1 MNLESVEQI
10 RVLGS
15 SLNILYVEDD
25 SAIREEVDGL
35 LRRIF
40 QNVDSLSNGEDALLL
55 YKEKKYDIVLTDLA
69 MPKLDGVELT
79 RKIMSENPT
88 QEVMIISAHRDVE
101 QLVELIDLGV
111 SGFILKPI
119 NIQKFIQKI
128 HSKVK
133 EIYANKMMK
142 EHYQQLKEQIG
153 SQILTQEELQK
164 RDPLTSVYNFN
175 YLEKCLKKDEFHSAI
190 LLNINDFK
198 LINDYYSHNHG
209 NHLLFQLASILV
221 RESKRYNFD
230 VFRLSGDEFLL
241 LYKQIGLGCSK
252 INDHV
257 KKIVEIVENKKF
269 NIVGVKDINITL
281 RASYTCTKNRLLE
294 ELKVGQEYAKKY
306 AYSIVSYKEC
316 LDFHSNMHNIV
327 EIKKLLKNAVEKS
340 TIVPVYQPILM
351 LNNDVK
357 YEVLMRIEDGE
368 NPLLTPDK
376 FLAIAKAHNYYNEIS
391 EMLIFKALESI
402 SSRLETFSVNISF
415 LDMKNFEF
423 IDKLEKRILE
433 YDIAHR
439 VVFEIIESETLEDM
453 EIVDSFIRR
462 FKSLGV
468 KFAIDDFGSGYSN
481 FAYIFKLNPDFL
493 KLDGSLIL
501 NILSDKSIYTLVES
515 IIDLAHK
522 LHIEVIAEFVSTKEI
537 YDTLSRL
544 GVDAMQGYYLGR
556 PDREI
561 KRVTTKDIA

>member
-25 SAIREEVDGL
+25 TAIREQVEGL
-35 LRRIF
+35 LKRIF
-40 QNVDSLSNGEDALLL
+40 RNVDSASNGEDAFIM
-55 YKEKKYDIVLTDLA
+55 YKEKEYDIVLTDLA

-79 RKIMSENPT
+79 RKIMQDNPS
-88 QEVMIISAHRDVE
+88 QEVMVISAHRDVE
-101 QLVELIDLGV
+101 QLVQLIDLGV

-128 HSKVK
+128 HIKVK

-142 EHYQQLKEQIG
+142 EHYNEMKEQIG
-153 SQILTQEELQK
+153 SQSFTQEELQK

-175 YLEKCLKKDEFHSAI
+175 YLERCLKKDEYQSAI
-190 LLNINDFK
+190 LLNIKDFK

-230 VFRLSGDEFLL
+230 VFRVSGDEFLL
-241 LYKQIGLGCSK
+241 LYNQRDLECRQIKEDIENILE
-252 INDHV
+252 V
-257 KKIVEIVENKKF
+257 VENKKF

-294 ELKVGQEYAKKY
+294 ELKVGQEYAKKH
-306 AYSIVSYKEC
+306 SCSVVSYKEC
-316 LDFHSNMHNIV
+316 SDFHTSMHNIV
-327 EIKKLLKNAVEKS
+327 ETKKLLKNAVEKS

-357 YEVLMRIEDGE
+357 YEVLMRIEDDE
-368 NPLLTPDK
+368 KTLLTPDK
-376 FLAIAKAHNYYNEIS
+376 FLEIAKAHNYYNEIS
-391 EMLIFKALESI
+391 EMLIFKALENV
-402 SSRLETFSVNISF
+402 SSREETFSVNISF

-423 IDKLEKRILE
+423 VDRLEKKILE

-453 EIVDSFIRR
+453 EIVNSFIKR
-462 FKSLGV
+462 FKSMGI

-481 FAYIFKLNPDFL
+481 FAYIFKLNPDFI

-522 LHIEVIAEFVSTKEI
+522 LNIEVIAEFVSTKEI
-537 YDTLSRL
+537 YDVLSTL

-561 KRVTTKDIA
+561 KKITQKDAA

>member
-25 SAIREEVDGL
+25 TEIREQVEGL
-35 LRRIF
+35 LKRIF
-40 QNVDSLSNGEDALLL
+40 SNVDAANNGEDAFVM

-79 RKIMSENPT
+79 KMIMKDNPS

-101 QLVELIDLGV
+101 QLVQLIDLGV

-128 HSKVK
+128 HTKVK

-142 EHYQQLKEQIG
+142 VHYNEMKEQIG
-153 SQILTQEELQK
+153 SQSLTQEELQK

-175 YLEKCLKKDEFHSAI
+175 YLERCLKKDEYQSAI

-230 VFRLSGDEFLL
+230 VFRVSGDEFLL
-241 LYKQIGLGCSK
+241 LYNQRDLECRQIKEDIEK
-252 INDHV
+252 ILES
-257 KKIVEIVENKKF
+257 VESRKF
-269 NIVGVKDINITL
+269 NIVGIKDINITL

-306 AYSIVSYKEC
+306 SCSIVSYREC
-316 LDFHSNMHNIV
+316 SDFHTSMHNIV
-327 EIKKLLKNAVEKS
+327 ETKKLLKNAVENS
-340 TIVPVYQPILM
+340 MIVPVYQPILM
-351 LNNDVK
+351 LNKDVK
-357 YEVLMRIEDGE
+357 YEVLMRIENE
-368 NPLLTPDK
+368 NILLTPDK
-376 FLAIAKAHNYYNEIS
+376 FLEIAKAHNYYNEIS
-391 EMLIFKALESI
+391 EMLIFKALENI
-402 SSRLETFSVNISF
+402 SSRDETFSVNISF

-423 IDKLEKRILE
+423 IDRLEKKLLE
-433 YDIAHR
+433 YNIAHR
-439 VVFEIIESETLEDM
+439 VVFEIIESEILEDM
-453 EIVDSFIRR
+453 GIVDTFIKR
-462 FKSLGV
+462 FKSIGV

-481 FAYIFKLNPDFL
+481 FAYIFKLDPDFL
-493 KLDGSLIL
+493 KLDGSLVL
-501 NILSDKSIYTLVES
+501 NILSDKGIYTLVES
-515 IIDLAHK
+515 IIELAHK
-522 LHIEVIAEFVSTKEI
+522 LNIEVIAEFVSTKEI
-537 YDTLSRL
+537 YDVLSIL

-561 KRVTTKDIA
+561 KKITREDAA

>member
-35 LRRIF
+35 LKRIF

-241 LYKQIGLGCSK
+241 LYKQIGLGCNK
-252 INDHV
+252 INDDV